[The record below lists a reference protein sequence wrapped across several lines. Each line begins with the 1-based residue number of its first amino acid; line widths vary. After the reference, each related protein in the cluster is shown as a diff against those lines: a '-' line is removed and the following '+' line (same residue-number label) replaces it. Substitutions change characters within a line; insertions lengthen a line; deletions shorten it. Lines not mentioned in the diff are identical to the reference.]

1 MPRAE
6 MMMVFSYDISE
17 NKRRRRIA
25 KLLEDRMA
33 RVQKSVFEARM
44 GRREADALADRVS
57 ALLGPGDSLRVYAV
71 GDAGLARSFVYGA
84 GAPFERPEGY
94 WIV

>member
-6 MMMVFSYDISE
+6 MMMVFSYDVSD

-25 KLLEDRMA
+25 KRLEDRMA
-33 RVQKSVFEARM
+33 RVQKSVFEARIN
-44 GRREADALADRVS
+44 RRDADALARSV
-57 ALLGPGDSLRVYAV
+57 AGLLGPGDSLRVYAI
-71 GDAGLARSFVYGA
+71 GDAGLKRSHVYGA
-84 GAPFERPEGY
+84 GIPFEGPEGY